1 MELVGKGKGGFGTC
15 VMIDVI
21 VVVFRV
27 DRVSDGRTVEDAE
40 LENITVV
47 VL

>member
-1 MELVGKGKGGFGTC
+1 MELVEKGKGGFGTC

-21 VVVFRV
+21 VVAFRV
-27 DRVSDGRTVEDAE
+27 DRVSDERTIEDAE
-40 LENITVV
+40 PENVTVV